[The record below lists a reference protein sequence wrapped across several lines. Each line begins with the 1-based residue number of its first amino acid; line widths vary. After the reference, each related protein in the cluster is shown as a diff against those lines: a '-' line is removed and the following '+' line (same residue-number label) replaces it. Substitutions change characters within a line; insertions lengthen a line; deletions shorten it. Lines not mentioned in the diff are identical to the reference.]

1 VVIPKSEWNR
11 MKERMDELEKKAS
24 MVDTLVKDV
33 SLLRQVVEQIS
44 FNSNIE
50 FRPNLVPTRPA
61 S

>member
-1 VVIPKSEWNR
+1 